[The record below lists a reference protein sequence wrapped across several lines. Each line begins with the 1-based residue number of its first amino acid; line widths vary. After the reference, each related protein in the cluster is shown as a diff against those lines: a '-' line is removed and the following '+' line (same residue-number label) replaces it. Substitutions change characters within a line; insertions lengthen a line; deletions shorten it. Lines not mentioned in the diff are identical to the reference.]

1 MRGGEC
7 YGYLPDDEDWWRV
20 QRSFLRGDPAW
31 EDYADDEDWGR
42 GSFPVTSVNWEEAQA
57 YVEWL
62 SERTGAAYRLPSES
76 EWEYAARGGT
86 MTPFHTGS
94 TISRDQANYIGN
106 YDPGWRYLYRWQTPP
121 AGTFAPNAFG
131 LYDVH
136 GSVREWVEDCLHGDY
151 RGAPSD
157 GTAWERG
164 GNCGRRV
171 LRGGSWYSNPRS
183 LRSANRSWSTTGA
196 RLDLAGFR
204 VSRTLD

>member
-1 MRGGEC
+1 MDEWDACVRGGEC

-76 EWEYAARGGT
+76 EWEYAARAGT
-86 MTPFHTGS
+86 TTPFHTGA
-94 TISRDQANYIGN
+94 TILTDQANYNGN
-106 YDPGWRYLYRWQTPP
+106 SVYGSGRRGTYRERTTPT
-121 AGTFAPNAFG
+121 GTFAPNEFG

-136 GSVREWVEDCLHGDY
+136 GNVWEWVQDCWHYGYEILSKVVD
-151 RGAPSD
+151 R
-157 GTAWERG
+157 E
-164 GNCGRRV
+164 
-171 LRGGSWYSNPRS
+171 
-183 LRSANRSWSTTGA
+183 
-196 RLDLAGFR
+196 
-204 VSRTLD
+204 